1 LLLRNSLQD
10 LLERFEPSKHN
21 GAPSPGFRRVVVKG
35 YGKSDRNAL
44 FHAIKEAV
52 VEVDRQVPRLI
63 ESMINDYSIEG
74 DL

>member
-1 LLLRNSLQD
+1 MRNSLQD

-21 GAPSPGFRRVVVKG
+21 GAPLPGLRGVVVNG
-35 YGKSDRNAL
+35 HGNSDRNAL
-44 FHAIKEAV
+44 FNAIEDAV
-52 VEVDRQVPRLI
+52 VEPERQVPRLI

>member
-1 LLLRNSLQD
+1 LQD

-21 GAPSPGFRRVVVKG
+21 GAPLPGLRGVVVKG
-35 YGKSDRNAL
+35 YGKSYRNAF
-44 FHAIKEAV
+44 FHAIKESV
-52 VEVDRQVPRLI
+52 VEVDRWVPRLI